1 MCKCNGESVFFFFFD
16 KRNDESV
23 DHLYLN
29 FPIASYLWSMVLCL
43 FGVYWVISKSV
54 VKLLPC
60 WQCQFHCHWND
71 YIWMDIPHCL
81 MWCIWRERNSRSF
94 EDIERT
100 TPDLKLFLFT
110 LLDWL
115 FSVVDL
121 LDLCNVCN

>member
-1 MCKCNGESVFFFFFD
+1 MANHFFFFFLE
-16 KRNDESV
+16 KHNDESV
-23 DHLYLN
+23 DHLYLH

-60 WQCQFHCHWND
+60 WQCQFHRHWNG
-71 YIWMDIPHCL
+71 YIWMDIPNCL

-94 EDIERT
+94 KDIERT

-115 FSVVDL
+115 FSVIDL